1 MEIRDKEEIKNAVRE
16 TYGNIAAQGGH
27 GEAPGMSQAC
37 CVPIEPGNPNEQPA
51 SCGSSGKNLG
61 PEVISAFLG
70 YSKEDLEAVPDGANL
85 GLGCGSPKTIASIK
99 EGEVVVD
106 LGSGGGFD
114 CFLAANEVGDKGR
127 VIGVDMTP
135 EMITLA
141 RMNKEKA
148 GADNVEFRLGEIE
161 HLPVGD
167 NVADLIISNC
177 VINLSPEKPK
187 VYKDVFRVLKPGGRL
202 AVSDI
207 VALKPLPEDI
217 QKDLAMV
224 SACIGGA
231 ATIEDTKS
239 ILKHAGFEE
248 ISIIPKKIS
257 QELINDWLPGSRA
270 GEYIV
275 SADIQAKKPVSHES
289 DIRAHSKPFKK
300 RRRK

>member
-1 MEIRDKEEIKNAVRE
+1 LYADE
-16 TYGNIAAQGGH
+16 
-27 GEAPGMSQAC
+27 
-37 CVPIEPGNPNEQPA
+37 
-51 SCGSSGKNLG
+51 
-61 PEVISAFLG
+61 ISAFLG
-70 YSKEDLEAVPDGANL
+70 YSKEDLETVPDGANL
-85 GLGCGSPKTIASIK
+85 GLGCGNPNTIASIE

-141 RMNKEKA
+141 RMNKEKT

-161 HLPVGD
+161 HLPVED
-167 NVADLIISNC
+167 NTADLVISNC

-187 VYKDVFRVLKPGGRL
+187 VYKDAFRVLKPGGRL

-207 VALKPLPEDI
+207 VALNPLPEDI

-239 ILKHAGFEE
+239 MLKQVGFED
-248 ISIIPKKIS
+248 ISITPKKIS
-257 QELINDWLPGSRA
+257 QELIDEFFPGSLA
-270 GEYIV
+270 GEYVV
-275 SADIQAKKPVSHES
+275 SSDIQAQET
-289 DIRAHSKPFKK
+289 F
-300 RRRK
+300 